1 MAEEEKK
8 KKEKR
13 KAAVALKY
21 EAGKDAA
28 PKITAAGKGILAE
41 KILELAEK
49 YNIPVH
55 EDAPLAELL
64 SKLEVGE
71 TIPPE
76 LYPVVAEILAWVYS
90 LNRKYP
96 K

>member
-1 MAEEEKK
+1 MDEEKK
-8 KKEKR
+8 KKR
-13 KAAVALKY
+13 KTAIALKY

-28 PKITAAGKGILAE
+28 PKVAATGKGKLAE
-41 KILELAEK
+41 KILEIAEK
-49 YNIPVH
+49 YNIPIH
-55 EDAPLAELL
+55 EDEPLTELL
-64 SKLEVGE
+64 STLDLGE

-96 K
+96 R

>member
-1 MAEEEKK
+1 MEEKK

-21 EAGKDAA
+21 EAHKDNA
-28 PKITAAGKGILAE
+28 PKVTASGKGILAE

-49 YNIPVH
+49 YNIPIR
-55 EDAPLAELL
+55 EDEPLTELL
-64 SKLEVGE
+64 SKLDLGE

-90 LNRKYP
+90 LNRKYQR
-96 K
+96 

>member
-1 MAEEEKK
+1 MEEKK

-21 EAGKDAA
+21 EAEKDAA
-28 PKITAAGKGILAE
+28 PKITAAGKGKLAE

>member
-1 MAEEEKK
+1 MEEKK

-21 EAGKDAA
+21 EAEKDAA
-28 PKITAAGKGILAE
+28 PKITAAGKGKLAE
-41 KILELAEK
+41 KILELAER

>member
-1 MAEEEKK
+1 MDDDKK

-28 PKITAAGKGILAE
+28 PKVTAAGKGKIAE

-55 EDAPLAELL
+55 EDEPLTDLL
-64 SKLEVGE
+64 SKLDIGE

-90 LNRKYP
+90 LNRRYP